1 MASLRDLQ
9 PVMKELGLW
18 QLSKRVYQ
26 QSNEDNIFVLASA
39 LAYSWLF
46 SIFPFLIL
54 LLSLV
59 PYLPDKAR
67 NIADQKT
74 TEWVSKA
81 LGKEAPT
88 INDNLRSLLNEP
100 RRGWLGIS
108 LAVSLW
114 VASGGM
120 SMTMSALDQCYDLK
134 TFRPYYKQRPLAILL
149 TLCVT
154 VLVLLV
160 FILLPIGAW
169 VSYIF
174 RQWHTIG
181 IPLLLAFD
189 LVRYLIAISLI
200 FTILSIIYHFGP
212 AIRQPF
218 FLITPGGTFC
228 LIVWLL
234 LDLLFRF
241 YIDRFARY
249 DQTYGTVGGAAILLF
264 FFYIIALVLLVGAEI
279 NSEIDYAL
287 LGVEPGTKD
296 FRPAFRARKYRL
308 LGKTIPIPATN
319 PPENL
324 PPNPPANP
332 PPPPDGHA

>member
-9 PVMKELGLW
+9 PVIHEVGLW
-18 QLSKRVYQ
+18 QLSKRVFQ

-59 PYLPDKAR
+59 PYLPVKAR

-74 TEWVSKA
+74 TEWVTRV
-81 LGKEAPT
+81 LGKAAPT

-100 RRGWLGIS
+100 RKGWLGIS
-108 LAVSLW
+108 LVISLW

-120 SMTMSALDQCYDLK
+120 SMTMSALDQCYDL
-134 TFRPYYKQRPLAILL
+134 TQFRPYYKQRPLAMLL
-149 TLCVT
+149 TLLVT

-160 FILLPIGAW
+160 FILLPVGAW
-169 VSYIF
+169 VSIIL
-174 RQWHTIG
+174 RQWNEIG
-181 IPLLLAFD
+181 VPLLLAFD
-189 LVRYLIAISLI
+189 LVRYLVATLLI
-200 FTILSIIYHFGP
+200 ITILAIIYHFGP

-218 FLITPGGTFC
+218 FLVTPGGTFC
-228 LIVWLL
+228 MIVWLI
-234 LDLLFRF
+234 LDFLFRV
-241 YIDRFARY
+241 YIGKFAKY

-279 NSEIDYAL
+279 NSEIDYAI
-287 LGVEPGTKD
+287 LGVPPGTKD
-296 FRPAFRARKYRL
+296 FRPAFIARKITL
-308 LGKTIPIPATN
+308 LEKKEEKEIKEIHDAEKH
-319 PPENL
+319 PPHPGE
-324 PPNPPANP
+324 
-332 PPPPDGHA
+332 GT